1 VALQIFNSIAIFD
14 VYIIAESPEEAR
26 TALIDLIRDK
36 ADPIDPSEQTAREA
50 RNEREIRASQR
61 DKKPFV
67 GPLVSD
73 ADFEK
78 IKGKTVFEMFN
89 QLYTKTVKEKK

>member
-1 VALQIFNSIAIFD
+1 VALQIFNTIAIFD
-14 VYIIAESPEEAR
+14 VYIIAESQEEAH
-26 TALIDLIRDK
+26 TALLSLIRDQ
-36 ADPIDPSEQTAREA
+36 AEPLDPTERTARET

-61 DKKPFV
+61 EAKPFV

-89 QLYTKTVKEKK
+89 QLYTKKAK